1 MWYVKIFA
9 LLIFVVAV
17 LLFALANR
25 EQDVLLRWYP
35 GAMGFPM
42 NLAVGLAVSY
52 FLGVLTFMMVA
63 AIRELR
69 VHRRCV
75 RLEREAER
83 MRRELD
89 ALRTAALEAPL
100 GADSE
105 QPEGSAPAGTP
116 GRKQ

>member
-9 LLIFVVAV
+9 LFVFVVAI

-25 EQDVLLRWYP
+25 GQDVLLHWYP
-35 GAMGFPM
+35 GSMGVPI
-42 NLAVGLAVSY
+42 NLAVALAVSY
-52 FLGVLTFMMVA
+52 FLGVLTFLVVS

-69 VHRRCV
+69 LHRRCV
-75 RLEREAER
+75 RLEHEAER
-83 MRRELD
+83 MHRELD

-105 QPEGSAPAGTP
+105 RPEGGPPELPTGN
-116 GRKQ
+116 K